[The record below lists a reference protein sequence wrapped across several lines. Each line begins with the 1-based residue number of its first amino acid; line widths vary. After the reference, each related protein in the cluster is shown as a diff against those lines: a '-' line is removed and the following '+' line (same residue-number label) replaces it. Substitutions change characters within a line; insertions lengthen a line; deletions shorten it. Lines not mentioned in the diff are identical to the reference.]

1 MRFGPKA
8 VYKGS
13 QKKKKSRRLCNS
25 ISTRFSGKSDPFVT
39 VKQGSEGREKFR
51 TRTIDNTLE
60 PVWNESTVVAMPDT
74 NGLLLLVTTYSGTPL
89 MRSPMGQKKLTVL
102 KDDHVN
108 EGFFYKKMYGRF
120 ARRPKK
126 RGRNNNMTY
135 YRGGR
140 KAGFHCN

>member
-1 MRFGPKA
+1 MVPKLFIRE
-8 VYKGS
+8 VRKRKS
-13 QKKKKSRRLCNS
+13 QEDCAIQSPPV
-25 ISTRFSGKSDPFVT
+25 FSGKSDPFVT

-89 MRSPMGQKKLTVL
+89 MRSPMGQKKLAVL

>member
-1 MRFGPKA
+1 M
-8 VYKGS
+8 
-13 QKKKKSRRLCNS
+13 CNS

-89 MRSPMGQKKLTVL
+89 MRSPMGQKKLAVL

-126 RGRNNNMTY
+126 RSRNT
-135 YRGGR
+135 R
-140 KAGFHCN
+140 